1 MPYNEQTFK
10 MFEKQALAS
19 GTEKENIGLILG
31 IIFYVEISSAFS

>member
-19 GTEKENIGLILG
+19 GTEKENIGNTRNNILC
-31 IIFYVEISSAFS
+31 EISSAFS